1 MWCGRGVR
9 CDVPPATLRLDS
21 AMTHARLAVSL
32 HRVNK
37 SFPLGNGSDL
47 EVLNIEQLALPAGSY
62 TVLKGPSGSGKTTL
76 LNLIAGVAVPTAGT
90 IRVYDTEIF
99 ALPEPQRDRFRA
111 QHIGYVFQTFN
122 LLAAFS
128 AIENV
133 MLAMLFTHAIPKRQ
147 QRQRAGDLLSRLGL
161 SMRLSHRPQHLSR
174 GEQQRVAIAR
184 ALANGPPLILADEP
198 CASLDVHTAWQVL
211 QTFLAVCRQEGKT
224 LLLVSHDDAALGGAD
239 QVVDMVDLNRA
250 EARKGEA

>member
-1 MWCGRGVR
+1 
-9 CDVPPATLRLDS
+9 
-21 AMTHARLAVSL
+21 MTHARIAVTL
-32 HRVNK
+32 HGVKK
-37 SFPLGNGSDL
+37 SFPLGNGSNL
-47 EVLNIEQLALPAGSY
+47 EVLNIGQLALPAGSY

-128 AIENV
+128 ALENV

-147 QRQRAGDLLSRLGL
+147 QRQRAGELLSRLGL
-161 SMRLSHRPQHLSR
+161 SMRLSHKPQHLSR

-184 ALANGPPLILADEP
+184 ALANNPPLILADEP
-198 CASLDVHTAWQVL
+198 CASLDANTAREVL
-211 QTFLAVCRQEGKT
+211 AAFLTVCREERKT
-224 LLLVSHDDAALGGAD
+224 LCIVSHDATVLGAAD
-239 QVVDMVDLNRA
+239 QILDMTDINRA
-250 EARKGEA
+250 GSRHDVV